1 MGEREQIL
9 NFLLAKCDEKN
20 TQIAD
25 LQKQV
30 SELTKKLADAIG
42 TPTK

>member
-20 TQIAD
+20 AQIAD

-30 SELTKKLADAIG
+30 SELTKKLADAI
-42 TPTK
+42 K